1 MHDDMMTRGDIKRLL
16 NRVMVHR
23 DTLVDEAVRRDLENL
38 CRLTRVLFSVIE
50 EGGTAHPNIITRG
63 R

>member
-23 DTLVDEAVRRDLENL
+23 EAVRRDLENL